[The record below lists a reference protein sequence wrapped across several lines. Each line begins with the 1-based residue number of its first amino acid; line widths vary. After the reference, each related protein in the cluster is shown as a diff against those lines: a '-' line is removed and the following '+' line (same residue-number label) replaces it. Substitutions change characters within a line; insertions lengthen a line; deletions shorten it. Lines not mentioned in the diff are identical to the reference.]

1 MEKDRKNNMGNKLV
15 DETAAEKVTADK
27 ASLERNTVEKAA
39 PGEDSG
45 YSGTSRKKPV
55 DRRIRRT
62 QTLLQ
67 QSLVR
72 LMSEKDIKNIS
83 VRELSDL
90 ADINR
95 GTFYLHYNDIYDIL
109 EQMEDELFVE
119 FNEILDRS
127 FRQDAGCHS
136 PEAVLLDIFSF
147 LERHRELSRVMM
159 GPHGDRSFVNRL
171 KELVNTRLYHVL
183 AQREWACVYDYAE
196 SFVTS
201 GCIGVIETWLYHPAP
216 RSPAEMAKM
225 CSKMLVRGLDL
236 T

>member
-1 MEKDRKNNMGNKLV
+1 MEKKKEPVIENRPSEKENM
-15 DETAAEKVTADK
+15 
-27 ASLERNTVEKAA
+27 ERS
-39 PGEDSG
+39 SG
-45 YSGTSRKKPV
+45 GPQKKPV

-67 QSLVR
+67 QSLIR
-72 LMSEKDIKNIS
+72 LMAEKDIKNIS
-83 VRELSDL
+83 VRELSEL

-127 FRQDAGCHS
+127 FCRDTKSPS

-147 LERHRELSRVMM
+147 LERHRDLSRVMM

-171 KELVNTRLYHVL
+171 KALVNTRLYNVL
-183 AQREWACVYDYAE
+183 SRKKWACVYDYAE
-196 SFVTS
+196 SFVIS
-201 GCIGVIETWLYHPAP
+201 GCIGVIETWLYHPTP
-216 RSPAEMAKM
+216 RTPAEMARL
-225 CSKMLVRGLDL
+225 CSEMLVQGLNL
-236 T
+236 A